1 MTHAL
6 KWLYTEI
13 ALRMCQKM
21 AIVKIHPHAI
31 LIAPDYPGAHSNWLV
46 KRFPAAHIFFYV
58 RPNLSVFEFTQ
69 FRVTR
74 WFLLWRSGGGKKLKL
89 SEAAKSVTFS
99 VAPNSCDLIW
109 SNLWLHEQ
117 GKPKII
123 LAEFWRLLREGGL
136 LSFSYL
142 GPDTGKE
149 LYALDAD
156 LRTTLGLELLPS
168 AWDMHDLGDALI
180 AQRFAEPVMDME
192 YLDLQYDSV
201 QLMLHDAY
209 ALGLLAKPINLQ
221 NWQGNESLL
230 PKKMTLEIIYGHA
243 WVVNKHLSKTQNQVT
258 FISPDQIQT
267 KRIKD

>member
-6 KWLYTEI
+6 RWLYTEI

-21 AIVKIHPHAI
+21 AIVKIHPRAI
-31 LIAPDYPGAHSNWLV
+31 LIAPDYPGAHANWLV
-46 KRFPAAHIFFYV
+46 KRFPAAQVFFYL
-58 RPNLSVFEFTQ
+58 RPNLSVFEFTRY
-69 FRVTR
+69 RVTR
-74 WFLLWRSGGGKKLKL
+74 WFLLWRSGGGKKLNL
-89 SEAAKSVTFS
+89 SEAATSTTFS
-99 VAPNSCDLIW
+99 VAPNSCDLVW

-117 GKPKII
+117 VNPKII
-123 LAEFWRLLREGGL
+123 VAEFWRLLREGGL

-149 LYALDAD
+149 LHALDPEI
-156 LRTTLGLELLPS
+156 RTALGIVPLPS
-168 AWDMHDLGDALI
+168 PWDMHDLGDALI

-192 YLDLQYDSV
+192 YLDLQYDSA
-201 QLMLHDAY
+201 QLMLHDAH

-221 NWQGNESLL
+221 NWQGNKSLL
-230 PKKMTLEIIYGHA
+230 PNKLTLEIIYGHA
-243 WVVNKHLSKTQNQVT
+243 WVVNKHLSKTQNQAA